1 MLKWVLILTLKMS
14 HGKDQTSTYE
24 DRFSTFE
31 KCEKKGNEIIRK
43 YGGAMK
49 FKCEMRKEEGIMFV
63 YRIENGKFQVG
74 ELNGEDFI
82 LFKEVGSREEAR
94 NLALEKN
101 GIILEE
107 VILEEVVQCV
117 SVN

>member
-1 MLKWVLILTLKMS
+1 
-14 HGKDQTSTYE
+14 
-24 DRFSTFE
+24 
-31 KCEKKGNEIIRK
+31 
-43 YGGAMK
+43 
-49 FKCEMRKEEGIMFV
+49 MFV

-107 VILEEVVQCV
+107 VILEEDE
-117 SVN
+117 

>member
-49 FKCEMRKEEGIMFV
+49 FKCEWRKV
-63 YRIENGKFQVG
+63 
-74 ELNGEDFI
+74 
-82 LFKEVGSREEAR
+82 
-94 NLALEKN
+94 
-101 GIILEE
+101 
-107 VILEEVVQCV
+107 
-117 SVN
+117 